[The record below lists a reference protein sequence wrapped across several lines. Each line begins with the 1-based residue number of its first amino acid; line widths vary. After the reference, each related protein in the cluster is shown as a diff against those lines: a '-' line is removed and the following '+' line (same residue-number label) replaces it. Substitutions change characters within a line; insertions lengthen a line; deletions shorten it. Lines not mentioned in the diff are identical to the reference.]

1 MGSNLKII
9 ANLINQRKP
18 SLNKTIY
25 EMKDNINPDDEG
37 YDPSEEYYKKKG
49 NSNDNETEVYFPQET
64 TKPPHY

>member
-1 MGSNLKII
+1 
-9 ANLINQRKP
+9 
-18 SLNKTIY
+18 
-25 EMKDNINPDDEG
+25 MKDNINPDDEG